1 MAIRVFPNKNSE
13 IRRYFSFFLC
23 PTMYLTGNANSQ
35 VKQDGGNE
43 MTPNDMMTEIRDA
56 NLSYLM
62 LAQQMIRADKATAI
76 FRLGIAKEIAD
87 LIEGLNN
94 AQILK
99 LAGSNMMLARFR
111 FEDSSI
117 LCMLTNYNKERAL
130 AHSHAAILM
139 AGQAVEEIN

>member
-1 MAIRVFPNKNSE
+1 V
-13 IRRYFSFFLC
+13 FFLV
-23 PTMYLTGNANSQ
+23 YLLPIKNFTYMPQNIEVAQYVSLATLFSQ
-35 VKQDGGNE
+35 AQRDGDSE
-43 MTPNDMMTEIRDA
+43 MTPNDMMAEIRDA

-94 AQILK
+94 SQILK

-139 AGQAVEEIN
+139 AGQAVEEIR